1 MMTEAGRWKRRTEE
15 GAEGGQ
21 LRGLELTPRLAAQ
34 RGDVLFPPW
43 TRLARSER
51 EAIIAVE

>member
-21 LRGLELTPRLAAQ
+21 LRGLELTPRSAAQ